1 MVGAWG
7 LLGGPSGCWL
17 RRGAK
22 RSGGLGDAR
31 RPATPT
37 VIYGTHLRDFADDH
51 ARGPIYGACMTIRDV
66 IERHGY
72 TAHGGDPDAIAESWE
87 ETGIDAAEI
96 DEWLRARCYSP
107 EAAEDMADAGVTP
120 EMAIMKTDAG
130 SGDYVDTVAFKV
142 ATGDLE
148 VEEARELVGAS

>member
-1 MVGAWG
+1 MRSGA
-7 LLGGPSGCWL
+7 LGGGPAPGHTDGHL
-17 RRGAK
+17 RNALRDFAEN
-22 RSGGLGDAR
+22 A
-31 RPATPT
+31 
-37 VIYGTHLRDFADDH
+37 LRDFADDH
-51 ARGPIYGACMTIRDV
+51 ARRPIYGYCMTIRDV

-96 DEWLRARCYSP
+96 DEWLRARRYSP
-107 EAAEDMADAGVTP
+107 EAAEDMADAGVRP
-120 EMAIMKTDAG
+120 QMAIMKTDAG